1 MSVRSRFLVLLAL
14 RWSATGLIIPV
25 ALLLPLS
32 RGLSVTEVGAVTA
45 AQGIVVLV
53 MEVPSGVLTDS
64 WGRRPVFVLSGV
76 VAIIAYGLQL
86 AAHSVIAF
94 AVAWAVSGLFRA
106 LDSGPLEAWFVD
118 AENARGAADRVPSS
132 LASAGGVISGSI
144 AAGSLASAGLLWL
157 APWAPATTLAVPY
170 AAAMVLVTAQV
181 LTACLVMERAP
192 LTRAAP
198 PTGWREAL
206 GGGLRLVAGPALRT
220 LAVAMLFVAVGVSAL
235 ELLMPVRLDEF
246 SADPATAGT
255 AMGVVTAVAW
265 GLGSL
270 GALVASQVLRHRRAA
285 AVAVVL
291 ILVEGLGL
299 VTMALATGPTVLII
313 GFWIAYLVHTAFGA
327 AYNSL
332 VHARVDDAHRGTALS
347 VTSMAFLGSAAG
359 AGIVLGAL
367 SDAMSP
373 SLALLVGG
381 AALVAAAALVGRG
394 GQAQS
399 STRASA

>member
-118 AENARGAADRVPSS
+118 AENARGAADRVPTS
-132 LASAGGVISGSI
+132 LASASGVISGSI

-206 GGGLRLVAGPALRT
+206 GGGLRLVGGPALRM

-255 AMGVVTAVAW
+255 AMGAVTAVAW
-265 GLGSL
+265 
-270 GALVASQVLRHRRAA
+270 
-285 AVAVVL
+285 
-291 ILVEGLGL
+291 GLGL

-359 AGIVLGAL
+359 AGIVVGAL

-394 GQAQS
+394 GRAQS

>member
-118 AENARGAADRVPSS
+118 AENARDAADRVPTS
-132 LASAGGVISGSI
+132 LASASGVISGSI

-206 GGGLRLVAGPALRT
+206 GGGLRLVGGPALRM

-255 AMGVVTAVAW
+255 AMGAVTAVAW
-265 GLGSL
+265 G
-270 GALVASQVLRHRRAA
+270 V
-285 AVAVVL
+285 
-291 ILVEGLGL
+291 GL

-394 GQAQS
+394 GRAQS

>member
-118 AENARGAADRVPSS
+118 AENARGAADRVPTS
-132 LASAGGVISGSI
+132 LASASGVISGSI

-206 GGGLRLVAGPALRT
+206 GGGLRLVGGPALRM

-255 AMGVVTAVAW
+255 AMGAVTAVAW
-265 GLGSL
+265 G
-270 GALVASQVLRHRRAA
+270 V
-285 AVAVVL
+285 
-291 ILVEGLGL
+291 GLA
-299 VTMALATGPTVLII
+299 TMALATGPTVLII

-359 AGIVLGAL
+359 AGIVVGAL

-394 GQAQS
+394 GRAQS